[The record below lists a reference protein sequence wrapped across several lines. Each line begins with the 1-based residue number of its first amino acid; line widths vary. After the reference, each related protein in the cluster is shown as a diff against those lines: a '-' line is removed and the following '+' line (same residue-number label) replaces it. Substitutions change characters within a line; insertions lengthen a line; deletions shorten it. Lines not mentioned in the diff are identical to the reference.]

1 MYGTLSSTTISSL
14 TRGDDGTTAAAHSD
28 DATVEL
34 YQILKTPLT
43 EINKTHTAVAN
54 IAIDYYTLTLTTAP
68 TVSGASSTAEVGQT
82 QVYAYENYRMETIK
96 TALATFEPPN
106 TSLSA
111 KIRAT
116 TGTSPS
122 GSETSFSTTTTAKAL
137 SIPINEN
144 FEFDATQIVCSSIN
158 ETNELGGSKS
168 LFMPITL
175 STTQS
180 NLSPVIDLDRKS
192 LVCVGNRMNNVDSSS
207 DVYPTTDYRTS
218 EEPEGDQN
226 AFIYITKRVALEN
239 PATALKIFFAANRHT
254 SAELKVL
261 FKILR
266 SDSAEDFDELSYQ
279 FFNTTG
285 TTDNTTSS
293 SLDRDYLQQ
302 YVYTAGVTDDG
313 IGDPLPEFIQFA
325 IKVVGQGTNAAQ
337 PIRIRD
343 LRCIALAT

>member
-1 MYGTLSSTTISSL
+1 
-14 TRGDDGTTAAAHSD
+14 
-28 DATVEL
+28 
-34 YQILKTPLT
+34 
-43 EINKTHTAVAN
+43 
-54 IAIDYYTLTLTTAP
+54 
-68 TVSGASSTAEVGQT
+68 
-82 QVYAYENYRMETIK
+82 
-96 TALATFEPPN
+96 
-106 TSLSA
+106 
-111 KIRAT
+111 
-116 TGTSPS
+116 
-122 GSETSFSTTTTAKAL
+122 
-137 SIPINEN
+137 
-144 FEFDATQIVCSSIN
+144 
-158 ETNELGGSKS
+158 
-168 LFMPITL
+168 
-175 STTQS
+175 
-180 NLSPVIDLDRKS
+180 
-192 LVCVGNRMNNVDSSS
+192 MNNVDSSS

-239 PATALKIFFAANRHT
+239 PATALKIFFAANRH
-254 SAELKVL
+254 SSSELKVL

-285 TTDNTTSS
+285 TTDSTTAS
-293 SLDRDYLQQ
+293 SLDRDDLQQ